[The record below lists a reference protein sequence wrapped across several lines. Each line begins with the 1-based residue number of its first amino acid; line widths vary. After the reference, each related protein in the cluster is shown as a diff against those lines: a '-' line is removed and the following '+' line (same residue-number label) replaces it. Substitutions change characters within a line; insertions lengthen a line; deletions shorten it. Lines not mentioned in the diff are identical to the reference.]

1 MLKGKYLFGDI
12 GTGKLFFVNV
22 KDLKLGKQAT
32 IKKWNISKD
41 GMLTSPAQ
49 LCKNTRVDMRFGMD
63 SKGELYLLTKYDGKI
78 YKLVQSERK
87 ASSNANA
94 NK

>member
-1 MLKGKYLFGDI
+1 LFYVE
-12 GTGKLFFVNV
+12 T

-32 IKKWNISKD
+32 IKKWSLSKD
-41 GMLTSPAQ
+41 GVPTSIQQ

-78 YKLVQSERK
+78 YKLVRAAHK
-87 ASSNANA
+87 AS
-94 NK
+94 